1 MLSKFADDVKLGKYL
16 TAELYSKKKK
26 NQSLGQEE
34 PPKVQGREFKAPYLE
49 EVAAGIIIGLG
60 QTI

>member
-16 TAELYSKKKK
+16 TAELYSKKK